1 MSLNIRVDTPEIP
14 ALKSAVLIAP
24 PTDAIYTL
32 NSTTT
37 VADLDFLDK
46 FF

>member
-14 ALKSAVLIAP
+14 ALKSVVRMAP
-24 PTDAIYTL
+24 PTDAIYAL

-46 FF
+46 FL